1 MMISVRMN
9 RSILLV
15 EDEPEIADLISL
27 HLSDM
32 DMQVEH
38 ASDGIRGLTLS
49 LQKEWQLILLDL
61 NLPGIDGLEICKQV
75 REWNKSTP
83 IILITART
91 SEAERVEGLDAG
103 ADDYITKPFSAME
116 FAARVRAMFRRIDL
130 QASST
135 SSARLLAG
143 DIMLDRKSREVTVA
157 GSPVELTAKEFD
169 MLAYFAESP
178 GQVFKRSEL
187 LEKVWG
193 YSHQGYLHTVNSHIN
208 RLRSKIEVDPSKPA
222 YVKTVWGVGYKLA
235 CESE

>member
-1 MMISVRMN
+1 MN

>member
-1 MMISVRMN
+1 MN
-9 RSILLV
+9 KSILLV

-32 DMQVEH
+32 DMLVEH

-75 REWNKSTP
+75 REWNQTTP

-91 SEAERVEGLDAG
+91 SESERVAGLDAG

-116 FAARVRAMFRRIDL
+116 FAARVRAMFRRIDS
-130 QASST
+130 QATTT
-135 SSARLLAG
+135 SSERLVAG

-157 GSPVELTAKEFD
+157 GNTVDLTAKEFD
-169 MLAYFAESP
+169 MLAHFAEAP

-235 CESE
+235 CENE